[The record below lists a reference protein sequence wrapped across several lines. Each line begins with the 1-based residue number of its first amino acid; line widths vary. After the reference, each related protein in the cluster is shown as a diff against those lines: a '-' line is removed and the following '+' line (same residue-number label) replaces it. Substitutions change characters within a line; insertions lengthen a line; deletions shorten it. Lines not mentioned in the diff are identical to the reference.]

1 MLDFSLFLA
10 LTKHKSAAIP
20 TAIYFHENQ
29 LTYPWS
35 VTDVDVHL
43 KRDFHYGFINFTS
56 ALVADKVFFNSQYH
70 YNSFLDA
77 LPKFLKMYPDY
88 NELWT
93 INNIKEKAIVLYLG
107 MELNTISPIKK
118 RNEIPVILWNH
129 RWEYD
134 KNPTFFF
141 ETLKVFKAK
150 NIAFQLIILGEKT
163 KSYPK
168 CFDEAKIVFKDECKH
183 FGYVASKKT
192 YYNLLQQAD
201 VLPVTSFQDFF
212 GGSIVEA
219 MSQGVIPLLPNRLA
233 YAEHFPFEKYP
244 AYVYNNDTEFYGKL
258 KAILLNHT
266 KEKTIS
272 TREMVL
278 KYDWKNIISVYDEIL
293 TLP

>member
-1 MLDFSLFLA
+1 MRIVLLEAFYSGSHQLWADGFKKYSKHDITILSLKGKHWKWRMHGGAISLAKQFLEIDFSPDLILATDMLDFSLFLA

-141 ETLKVFKAK
+141 
-150 NIAFQLIILGEKT
+150 
-163 KSYPK
+163 
-168 CFDEAKIVFKDECKH
+168 
-183 FGYVASKKT
+183 
-192 YYNLLQQAD
+192 
-201 VLPVTSFQDFF
+201 
-212 GGSIVEA
+212 
-219 MSQGVIPLLPNRLA
+219 
-233 YAEHFPFEKYP
+233 
-244 AYVYNNDTEFYGKL
+244 
-258 KAILLNHT
+258 
-266 KEKTIS
+266 
-272 TREMVL
+272 
-278 KYDWKNIISVYDEIL
+278 
-293 TLP
+293 